1 MENKVEKP
9 TVVVIEETKT
19 KLIEVITQSGLPA
32 FIMEPILSDFL
43 DETRAAAQ
51 REYETQKQEYERL
64 LQEQTKED
72 KDKEVT

>member
-1 MENKVEKP
+1 MENKIEKP